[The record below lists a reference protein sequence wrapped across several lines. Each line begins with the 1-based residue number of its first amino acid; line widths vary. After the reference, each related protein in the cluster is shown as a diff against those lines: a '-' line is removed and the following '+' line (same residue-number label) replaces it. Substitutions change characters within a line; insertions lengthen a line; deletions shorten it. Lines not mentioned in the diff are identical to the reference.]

1 MEFKSK
7 PMRHIDIRVT
17 ANGGYLVQ
25 VGCAQFAYTVEEDM
39 ISDLA
44 DYIRDPKGVEEQY
57 NKHYKAYDE
66 EPIRGRP
73 VAPRSL
79 GEMVPESETN
89 TEGQTEATDP
99 AADIESSGY

>member
-1 MEFKSK
+1 MTSG
-7 PMRHIDIRVT
+7 P
-17 ANGGYLVQ
+17 ANGGFLVQ
-25 VGCAQFAYTVEEDM
+25 VGCAQFAYTEEDKL
-39 ISDLA
+39 IQDLA
-44 DYIRDPKGVEEQY
+44 EYIRNPVEVEKQY